1 MNWCKFGIRRSW
13 RNISYEISPLTAVP
27 LGRQSTTAPF
37 AVSKTR
43 AIILAETNEQPN
55 GIRVSTELS
64 SEWSQLIST
73 MEQSLNLEGESR

>member
-1 MNWCKFGIRRSW
+1 MEFVLRGEI
-13 RNISYEISPLTAVP
+13 ISCEISPLTAIP
-27 LGRQSTTAPF
+27 LGWQSTTASF

-43 AIILAETNEQPN
+43 AIILAGTNEQPN